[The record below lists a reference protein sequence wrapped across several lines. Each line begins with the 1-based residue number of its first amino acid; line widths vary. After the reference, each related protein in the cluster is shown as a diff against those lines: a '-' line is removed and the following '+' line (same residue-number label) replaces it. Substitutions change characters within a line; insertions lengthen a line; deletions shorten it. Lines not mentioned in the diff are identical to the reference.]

1 MKYVQIGILAA
12 LVVVAVLLFNVYQGK
27 QTSQAP
33 SAAVEQVQPAPS
45 EPAAAEAPPAPVPP
59 EPVAHT
65 AGRSSPARG
74 PAPVSKP
81 SAAPAQ
87 TAATPPAPAPTPTP
101 AEPGGTP
108 ALPKTAS
115 PVQPP
120 ERPVAKELPPPP
132 PRKVTLESGAL
143 IPVRLSE
150 GLSTDRVQT
159 GETFAASL
167 DKPIVVDG
175 FVIAER
181 GARVEGRVV
190 DAVQAGRVKGLA
202 QLGIQLVSLRTSDGQ
217 TVAIQTD
224 TFTKQGPATKQQDA
238 AKVGVGAGLG
248 AAIGAI
254 AGGGKGAAIG
264 AAVGGAAGAGT
275 VAATRGKPAELP
287 SETRI
292 EFRLSNSVTVTE
304 SGR

>member
-1 MKYVQIGILAA
+1 MKYVQIGIFAA
-12 LVVVAVLLFNVYQGK
+12 LVVVAVLLVKVYQGK
-27 QTSQAP
+27 QAGPAP
-33 SAAVEQVQPAPS
+33 TATAEQVQPAPS
-45 EPAAAEAPPAPVPP
+45 EPVASQAPAAPVSP
-59 EPVAHT
+59 EPVAQPT
-65 AGRSSPARG
+65 GRPSPARR
-74 PAPVSKP
+74 PAPASKP

-87 TAATPPAPAPTPTP
+87 TAAAPEPVLKPAPAEPAATPEPPT
-101 AEPGGTP
+101 
-108 ALPKTAS
+108 TAS
-115 PVQPP
+115 PVRPP

-132 PRKVTLESGAL
+132 PRKVTIEPGTL
-143 IPVRLSE
+143 IPVRLAE

-167 DKPIVVDG
+167 DKPLVVDG

-181 GARVEGRVV
+181 GARVEGRIV
-190 DAVQAGRVKGLA
+190 DAVQAGRVQGLA
-202 QLGIQLVSLRTSDGQ
+202 QLGIQLVSLRSSDGQ
-217 TVAIQTD
+217 TVAIQTE

-292 EFRLSNSVTVTE
+292 EFRLRNAVTVTE